1 MSRKKLNKN
10 EIYRILD
17 TYNAPSALYIVS
29 NAFLKK
35 HQETLIKNN
44 LEYELKQNEYY
55 PVVVQHKYKEKFQ
68 LKKLK

>member
-10 EIYRILD
+10 EINRILSS
-17 TYNAPSALYIVS
+17 YKCPSSLYIVS

-35 HQETLIKNN
+35 HENTLIKKKID
-44 LEYELKQNEYY
+44 YEVKQNEYY
-55 PVVVQHKYKEKFQ
+55 PNVVQHKYKEKFQ